1 MRPLARV
8 EESVHGDVVVAAV
21 EGEIDASNARAI
33 GDRLRQT
40 ITNRGRALIVDLAA
54 TTYLDSA
61 GINLLF
67 EIGNELRERQQ
78 RLLVVV
84 AEPSPIARMLE
95 ITGLVAAVPM
105 HPTLETALVAAST

>member
-1 MRPLARV
+1 
-8 EESVHGDVVVAAV
+8 VAAV
-21 EGEIDASNARAI
+21 EGEIDASNARGI

-40 ITNRGRALIVDLAA
+40 ITNRGRALVVDLAA

-84 AEPSPIARMLE
+84 AEPSPIARMLA
-95 ITGLVAAVPM
+95 ITGLEAAVPTY
-105 HPTLETALVAAST
+105 PTLESALAAAG

>member
-1 MRPLARV
+1 MKPLARV
-8 EESVHGDVVVAAV
+8 DERVHGDVVVAAV
-21 EGEIDASNARAI
+21 EGEIDASNARGI

-40 ITNRGRALIVDLAA
+40 ITNRGRALVVDLAA

-61 GINLLF
+61 GINVLF

-84 AEPSPIARMLE
+84 AEPSPIARMLA
-95 ITGLVAAVPM
+95 ITGLDAAVPTY
-105 HPTLETALVAAST
+105 PTLESALAAAG

>member
-1 MRPLARV
+1 MKPLARV
-8 EESVHGDVVVAAV
+8 AESLHGDVAVAAV
-21 EGEIDASNARAI
+21 EGEIDASNARGI

-40 ITNRGRALIVDLAA
+40 ITNRGRALVVDLAA

-84 AEPSPIARMLE
+84 AEPSPIARMLA
-95 ITGLVAAVPM
+95 ITGLDAAVPTY
-105 HPTLETALVAAST
+105 PTLESALAAAG

>member
-1 MRPLARV
+1 VNTLARV
-8 EESVHGDVVVAAV
+8 IEERRDHVAIAAV
-21 EGEIDASNARAI
+21 EGEIDASNARGI

-40 ITNRGRALIVDLAA
+40 ITNRGRALVVDLAA

-84 AEPSPIARMLE
+84 AEPSPIARMLA
-95 ITGLVAAVPM
+95 ITGLDAAVPTY
-105 HPTLETALVAAST
+105 PTLESALAAAG

>member
-1 MRPLARV
+1 MSELARV
-8 EESVHGDVVVAAV
+8 SEEQHGNVAVAVVQ
-21 EGEIDASNARAI
+21 GEIDASNRDALSH
-33 GDRLRQT
+33 RLRAML
-40 ITNRGRALIVDLAA
+40 TNRSLALVVDLSA

-84 AEPSPIARMLE
+84 AEPSPIARMLA
-95 ITGLVAAVPM
+95 ITGLNAAVPT
-105 HPTLETALVAAST
+105 HPTLDSALAAAV